1 MVKTRLDIAG
11 HRFGRLVAVSPHSQ
25 DRFRRWR
32 WVCRCDCGS
41 ITIAASNNLRT
52 GNSKSCGCLDAESSG
67 KTGSRHFSSCRGEK
81 HYRWVADRRKVTGR
95 PSSIKRWRQGVLRD
109 SVCFKCGA
117 ANQLHAHHADSYS
130 GSPSRRLDPTN
141 GVALCARHHRE
152 FHAIYG
158 RDEVR
163 QEQLH
168 EYLGYPPI
176 ERTVIDLPLAI
187 PSDEHLRL
195 ITEAV
200 VSGDLEKAR
209 WYIEREILR
218 IRCNEQAK

>member
-1 MVKTRLDIAG
+1 
-11 HRFGRLVAVSPHSQ
+11 
-25 DRFRRWR
+25 
-32 WVCRCDCGS
+32 
-41 ITIAASNNLRT
+41 
-52 GNSKSCGCLDAESSG
+52 
-67 KTGSRHFSSCRGEK
+67 
-81 HYRWVADRRKVTGR
+81 VADRRKVTGR

-209 WYIEREILR
+209 WYIEREIAR
-218 IRCNEQAK
+218 IKVAATASVLEIPEGTLPRPMTPEEASAFKRRWWNSIAKGVDLA